1 MKGEK
6 SNKSLIILVVIFALT
21 TLVLGG
27 HVAYDKFVSSNDKK
41 SDEVICNNSNVSI
54 NLNQLE
60 KYKNYNDNSY
70 GTIDYY
76 YSNEIRVYLTA
87 DGKVKMIKDGE
98 ETEKNITNLENVI
111 DILEVSYFGDV
122 NYYFLLKNG
131 DVYNYDLDNYES
143 NIFTASKNENASN
156 IQRILS
162 YSYAPAAA
170 TEYDNLVIGVTNT
183 GENIIIK

>member
-6 SNKSLIILVVIFALT
+6 SNKLLVILVVIFALT
-21 TLVLGG
+21 TLILGG
-27 HVAYDKFVSSNDKK
+27 YIAYDKFVSSKDKK
-41 SDEVICNNSNVSI
+41 SDEVTCNNSNVSI

-70 GTIDYY
+70 GDIDYF
-76 YSNEIRVYLTA
+76 YSNEIRVYLSA
-87 DGKVKMIKDGE
+87 DGKVRMIKDGE
-98 ETEKNITNLENVI
+98 ETEKNLTNLENVI

-122 NYYFLLKNG
+122 TYYFLLKNG

-143 NIFTASKNENASN
+143 NIFTATKNENASN